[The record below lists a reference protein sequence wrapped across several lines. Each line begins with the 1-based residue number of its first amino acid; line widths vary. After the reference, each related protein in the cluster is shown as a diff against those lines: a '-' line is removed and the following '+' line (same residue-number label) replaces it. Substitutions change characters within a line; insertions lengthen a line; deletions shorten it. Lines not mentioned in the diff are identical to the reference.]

1 MKKAEDVTLEDLK
14 TAAGTEHADFMDKQ
28 VNNMLA
34 LVKEH
39 ESEQDYWFVKYYVA
53 QSFAI
58 FTMGAMAANINEN
71 AWIKPWEK
79 TSIEL
84 KERTIEMLKTMVG
97 KDVWDLFK
105 DKENLAFHLFGYG
118 THQVQTDNMAARM
131 EEEKEKAKRSDWTYV
146 VYYLH
151 KDKNEA
157 YSGGASFLKYEIE
170 ADKLYSEKEK
180 EKGTLLMMMHISPTL
195 LPIVQK
201 TDNPEEFILIASK
214 HKEDCVMLRFNDE
227 VIDFLGRN

>member
-1 MKKAEDVTLEDLK
+1 MRKAEDITIDDLK
-14 TAAGTEHADFMDKQ
+14 TAAGTEHADFMDEQ

-39 ESEQDYWFVKYYVA
+39 ESEQDYWFVKYYLA

-58 FTMGAMAANINEN
+58 FTMGAMAANINEK

-79 TSIEL
+79 TSMKL
-84 KERTIEMLKTMVG
+84 KESTIEMLKAMVS
-97 KDVWDLFK
+97 KEIWELFK
-105 DKENLAFHLFGYG
+105 DKEDLAFHLFGYG
-118 THQVQTDNMAARM
+118 THQVQTDQTAARM
-131 EEEKEKAKRSDWTYV
+131 EEEKEKAKRINWTYV

-151 KDKNEA
+151 KDKNGT
-157 YSGGASFLKYEIE
+157 YSGGASFLKSEIE
-170 ADKLYSEKEK
+170 ADKMYSEKEK

-201 TDNPEEFILIASK
+201 IENPEEFILIASK
-214 HKEDCVMLRFNDE
+214 HKDDCVLLRFNDE
-227 VIDFLGRN
+227 VIDFLGHN

>member
-1 MKKAEDVTLEDLK
+1 MNKSEDVTLDDLK
-14 TAAGTEHADFMDKQ
+14 AAAGAEHADFMDKQ

-39 ESEQDYWFVKYYVA
+39 ESEQDYWFVKYYLT

-79 TSIEL
+79 TSMKL
-84 KERTIEMLKTMVG
+84 KQGTIGMLKTMVG
-97 KDVWDLFK
+97 KDVWELFK
-105 DKENLAFHLFGYG
+105 DKEDLAFNLFGYG

-131 EEEKEKAKRSDWTYV
+131 EEEKEKAMRSDWTYV

-151 KDKNEA
+151 KDINGA
-157 YSGGASFLKYEIE
+157 YSGGASFSKSERE
-170 ADKLYSEKEK
+170 AEKLYSEKEK
-180 EKGTLLMMMHISPTL
+180 EKGTLLMMLHISPAL

-201 TDNPEEFILIASK
+201 IDDPEEFILIASK
-214 HKEDCVMLRFNDE
+214 HKESCVMLRFNDE
-227 VIDFLGRN
+227 VMDFLGRN